1 MGGFRVLHQI
11 PAAPTPT
18 EQHHC
23 LRLYLCAGAITSEI
37 GLILLD
43 LEVINIEQ
51 QFYYNTGRRKTSEV
65 MELNYQSDE
74 NGKMAYVYI
83 GRTLACALAL

>member
-1 MGGFRVLHQI
+1 M
-11 PAAPTPT
+11 
-18 EQHHC
+18 
-23 LRLYLCAGAITSEI
+23 